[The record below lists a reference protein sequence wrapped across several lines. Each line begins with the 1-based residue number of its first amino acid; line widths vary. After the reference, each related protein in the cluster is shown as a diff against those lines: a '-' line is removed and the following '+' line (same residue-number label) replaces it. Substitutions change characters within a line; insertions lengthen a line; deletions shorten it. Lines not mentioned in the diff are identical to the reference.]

1 MGDSMPLL
9 RKSSCSMFL
18 LSPYVP
24 EREAGMERRSNVGRV
39 PPKDVVDKPPSARKA
54 KTPAPTGRVGFSNS
68 ARSRIKPGLLSLAS
82 TGDDGV
88 LVDGGILLFAALGI
102 RLPVS
107 RRW

>member
-1 MGDSMPLL
+1 MAE
-9 RKSSCSMFL
+9 F
-18 LSPYVP
+18 
-24 EREAGMERRSNVGRV
+24 

-54 KTPAPTGRVGFSNS
+54 KTPVRTGRVGFSNS

-82 TGDDGV
+82 TGNDGV
-88 LVDGGILLFAALGI
+88 LVGGGVLFAVLGI